1 MPVFTVDCV
10 GLLLSAG
17 SKRTLC
23 VAWLSVSLL
32 LNGLVEGESVLSCV
46 PVGVDEVFGFAVGF
60 NGAVACIGE
69 GEGDGSGVLV
79 ALLGR
84 VAEVPSAT
92 RGV

>member
-1 MPVFTVDCV
+1 MPVFKVDCV
-10 GLLLSAG
+10 SLLPSAG
-17 SKRTLC
+17 LKRTMC

-69 GEGDGSGVLV
+69 GDGSGVLV

-84 VAEVPSAT
+84 VAGVCLAT